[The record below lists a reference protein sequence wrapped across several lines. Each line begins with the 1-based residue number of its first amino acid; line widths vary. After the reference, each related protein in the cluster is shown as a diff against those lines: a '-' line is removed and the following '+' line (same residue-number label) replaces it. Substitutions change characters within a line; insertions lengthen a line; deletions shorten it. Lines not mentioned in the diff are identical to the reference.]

1 MLLHKCR
8 KTFFE
13 LLQWKFKEKHSELNF
28 LSLLTFMHNW
38 VVYLLV
44 SHIISLTFVVIENIL
59 NIFLTNIF
67 SDSGGEKKDKKK
79 AKEAE
84 KEGLN
89 R

>member
-1 MLLHKCR
+1 LIPGKYTLTPHPTGNSIKNTM
-8 KTFFE
+8 T
-13 LLQWKFKEKHSELNF
+13 F

-59 NIFLTNIF
+59 NIFSTNIF

>member
-1 MLLHKCR
+1 MSSK
-8 KTFFE
+8 
-13 LLQWKFKEKHSELNF
+13 
-28 LSLLTFMHNW
+28 
-38 VVYLLV
+38 
-44 SHIISLTFVVIENIL
+44 
-59 NIFLTNIF
+59 NIF

>member
-1 MLLHKCR
+1 
-8 KTFFE
+8 
-13 LLQWKFKEKHSELNF
+13 
-28 LSLLTFMHNW
+28 MHNW
-38 VVYLLV
+38 VMYLLV
-44 SHIISLTFVVIENIL
+44 AHIISLTFVVISSKSVQ
-59 NIFLTNIF
+59 NIF

>member
-1 MLLHKCR
+1 
-8 KTFFE
+8 
-13 LLQWKFKEKHSELNF
+13 
-28 LSLLTFMHNW
+28 
-38 VVYLLV
+38 
-44 SHIISLTFVVIENIL
+44 VVIEH
-59 NIFLTNIF
+59 IFGQSSKNNCSIF